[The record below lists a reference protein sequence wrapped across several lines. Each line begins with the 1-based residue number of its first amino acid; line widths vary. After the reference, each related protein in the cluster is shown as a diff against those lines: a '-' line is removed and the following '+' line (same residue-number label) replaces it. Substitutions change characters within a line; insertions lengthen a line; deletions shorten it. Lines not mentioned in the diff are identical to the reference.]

1 MNANIPYQNMHDFNF
16 SNDGTTAT
24 VSLSTYAFFVARE
37 WGGSFPAQINRWIP
51 TNPSLINLPY
61 SLHIV
66 DSNQVGI
73 TETDIISN
81 TVIVYPNP
89 SDGFVWINITLD
101 KPQSVHVSIIDIV
114 GQMVSENQKESLN
127 SGNQR
132 VLLSC
137 ENLANGTYL
146 VRVDLSGRIIT
157 KKIIVNH

>member
-1 MNANIPYQNMHDFNF
+1 MADVKISYKLIVCSFAQV
-16 SNDGTTAT
+16 TLRLT
-24 VSLSTYAFFVARE
+24 LARA
-37 WGGSFPAQINRWIP
+37 G
-51 TNPSLINLPY
+51 
-61 SLHIV
+61 
-66 DSNQVGI
+66 
-73 TETDIISN
+73 
-81 TVIVYPNP
+81 
-89 SDGFVWINITLD
+89 
-101 KPQSVHVSIIDIV
+101 